1 MSKSQKILYFVPA
14 ANPAHP
20 IQPPHFYPQSHP
32 IQPPHFY
39 PQSHPIQLPHF
50 YPQSHPIQPPHFY
63 PQSHPIQP
71 PHFYPQSHPI
81 QPPHF
86 YPQSHPIQP
95 PYFYP
100 QSHPIQPPHFY
111 PQSHPIQPPHFY
123 PQSHPIQPP
132 YFYPQSHPI
141 QPPHFYPSSHPA
153 MPAHFYPT
161 PSMMEMKQHH
171 SSIPSVQ
178 QYPLATP
185 AGFCPPDGYM
195 HNEVYY
201 PTPQPPQHT
210 RPLLA
215 KKERTLCE
223 DEGVQDGSIITP
235 QTPATDVLTLVC
247 PDEQVPPVYT
257 LWPVPAVEPQ
267 PTSDLPPDQSSRVI
281 SEASLSTPTT
291 PSSLAVAEIMEAE
304 KAEPSTLPTP
314 TPLTLGE
321 IMEAEE
327 SEPATPPTPPPL
339 TGGEI
344 MDGEEA
350 EPYKVPPPTPLTVVE
365 IKEQTVDIDEIV
377 NGIWEWIKD
386 QVMKDKTKKF
396 PIDKSHHSKY
406 PKCEDEGVQDGSIIT
421 PQTPATDVLTL
432 VCPDEQAAPVY
443 TSPPVPELEPQP
455 TSDLPPDQSS
465 DAISEASL
473 STSTTPSS
481 PTLSEIMEAE
491 EAEPST
497 PPTPSSLTLGEIM
510 EAEPSTPPTPS
521 SPTLSEIM
529 EAEEADPSTP
539 PTPSSLTL
547 SEIMEAEEA
556 DPSTPPTPSSL
567 TLSEIMEAEEAE
579 PSTPPTPSSLTLS
592 EIMEAEKAE
601 PSTPPTPT
609 PLTLGEIMEAEKS
622 EPSTPPTPPP
632 LTGGEIMDGEE
643 AEPYKVPP
651 PTPLTVV
658 EIKEQTLDIDE
669 IVKSIWEWIKD
680 QVMKDKTK
688 KFPMDKSHH
697 SKYPKRVEL
706 FIKSLDYSVDDK
718 RLHKEFLPFGA
729 VVSAKVVME
738 NGRSK
743 GFGYVS
749 YSSTNEAMEAIKGMN
764 GKMLGRRPIHVA
776 LSNSREECKPHLT
789 WTEQKTGSSR
799 PTNPR
804 QSQHKDTQRVQS
816 QPSHRVWIVGD
827 SYVRRSEARARETMG
842 TNLGV
847 ASQVE
852 WFCRGGMYWGELL
865 YFFKQCLEGRT
876 APDVLVIH
884 CGGNDLG
891 RVERLLL
898 LRTMKR
904 DLFEL
909 HRQFPQMK
917 ILFSS
922 INQRRQWQHGLPG
935 KVEKVRMFV
944 NNEMA
949 TFVSYIN
956 GSFVPHPHIQFNKP
970 ELYLR
975 DGVHLS
981 PKGHDIFLT
990 GIVQCLRDLNP

>member
-20 IQPPHFYPQSHP
+20 IQPPHFYP
-32 IQPPHFY
+32 
-39 PQSHPIQLPHF
+39 
-50 YPQSHPIQPPHFY
+50 
-63 PQSHPIQP
+63 
-71 PHFYPQSHPI
+71 
-81 QPPHF
+81 
-86 YPQSHPIQP
+86 
-95 PYFYP
+95 
-100 QSHPIQPPHFY
+100 
-111 PQSHPIQPPHFY
+111 
-123 PQSHPIQPP
+123 
-132 YFYPQSHPI
+132 
-141 QPPHFYPSSHPA
+141 SSDPA

-161 PSMMEMKQHH
+161 PSMMEMKQHR
-171 SSIPSVQ
+171 SSIPSVQQ

-185 AGFCPPDGYM
+185 AGFCPHNGYM

-210 RPLLA
+210 WPLLA

-235 QTPATDVLTLVC
+235 QAPATDVLTLVC

-267 PTSDLPPDQSSRVI
+267 PTSDLPPDQSSHAI
-281 SEASLSTPTT
+281 SEASLSTSTT
-291 PSSLAVAEIMEAE
+291 PSSLTLSEIMEAE
-304 KAEPSTLPTP
+304 KAEPSTLPTSSS
-314 TPLTLGE
+314 LTLGE

-350 EPYKVPPPTPLTVVE
+350 EPYKVPPPTPLTLVE
-365 IKEQTVDIDEIV
+365 IKEQTLDIDEIV

-396 PIDKSHHSKY
+396 PMDKSHHSKY
-406 PKCEDEGVQDGSIIT
+406 TKCEDEGVQDGSIIT
-421 PQTPATDVLTL
+421 PQAPATDVLTL
-432 VCPDEQAAPVY
+432 VCPDEQVPPVY
-443 TSPPVPELEPQP
+443 TLWPVPAVEPQP

-497 PPTPSSLTLGEIM
+497 PPS
-510 EAEPSTPPTPS
+510 
-521 SPTLSEIM
+521 
-529 EAEEADPSTP
+529 
-539 PTPSSLTL
+539 
-547 SEIMEAEEA
+547 
-556 DPSTPPTPSSL
+556 
-567 TLSEIMEAEEAE
+567 
-579 PSTPPTPSSLTLS
+579 
-592 EIMEAEKAE
+592 
-601 PSTPPTPT
+601 PT
-609 PLTLGEIMEAEKS
+609 PLTLGEIMEAEES
-622 EPSTPPTPPP
+622 EPATPPTPPP

-643 AEPYKVPP
+643 AEKYKVPP
-651 PTPLTVV
+651 PTPLTLV

-718 RLHKEFLPFGA
+718 RLHREFLPFGA

-922 INQRRQWQHGLPG
+922 ITQRRQWQHGLPG

>member
-39 PQSHPIQLPHF
+39 PQSPPIQIPYF

-71 PHFYPQSHPI
+71 PHFYPQSPPI
-81 QPPHF
+81 Q
-86 YPQSHPIQP
+86 I

-100 QSHPIQPPHFY
+100 QSY
-111 PQSHPIQPPHFY
+111 PIQPPHFY

-141 QPPHFYPSSHPA
+141 QPPHFYPSSDPA

-161 PSMMEMKQHH
+161 PSMMEMKQHR
-171 SSIPSVQ
+171 SSIPSVQQ

-185 AGFCPPDGYM
+185 AGFCPHNGYM

-210 RPLLA
+210 WPLLA

-235 QTPATDVLTLVC
+235 QAPATDVLTLVC

-267 PTSDLPPDQSSRVI
+267 PTSDLPPDQSSHAI
-281 SEASLSTPTT
+281 SEASLSTSTT
-291 PSSLAVAEIMEAE
+291 PSSLTLSEIMEAE
-304 KAEPSTLPTP
+304 KAEPSTLPTSSS
-314 TPLTLGE
+314 LTLGE

-350 EPYKVPPPTPLTVVE
+350 EPYKVPPPTPLTLVE
-365 IKEQTVDIDEIV
+365 IKEQTLDIDEIV

-396 PIDKSHHSKY
+396 PMDKSHHSKY
-406 PKCEDEGVQDGSIIT
+406 TKCEDEGVQDGSIIT
-421 PQTPATDVLTL
+421 PQAPATDVLTL
-432 VCPDEQAAPVY
+432 VCPDEQVPPVY
-443 TSPPVPELEPQP
+443 TLWPVPAVEPQP

-497 PPTPSSLTLGEIM
+497 PPS
-510 EAEPSTPPTPS
+510 
-521 SPTLSEIM
+521 
-529 EAEEADPSTP
+529 
-539 PTPSSLTL
+539 
-547 SEIMEAEEA
+547 
-556 DPSTPPTPSSL
+556 
-567 TLSEIMEAEEAE
+567 
-579 PSTPPTPSSLTLS
+579 
-592 EIMEAEKAE
+592 
-601 PSTPPTPT
+601 PT
-609 PLTLGEIMEAEKS
+609 PLTLGEIMEAEES
-622 EPSTPPTPPP
+622 EPATPPTPPP

-643 AEPYKVPP
+643 AEKYKVPP
-651 PTPLTVV
+651 PTPLTLV

-718 RLHKEFLPFGA
+718 RLHREFLPFGA

-922 INQRRQWQHGLPG
+922 ITQRRQWQHGLPG

>member
-39 PQSHPIQLPHF
+39 PQSPPIQIPYF

-71 PHFYPQSHPI
+71 PHFYPQSPPI
-81 QPPHF
+81 Q
-86 YPQSHPIQP
+86 I

-100 QSHPIQPPHFY
+100 QSY
-111 PQSHPIQPPHFY
+111 PIQPPHFY

-141 QPPHFYPSSHPA
+141 QPPHFYPSSDPA

-161 PSMMEMKQHH
+161 PSMMEMKQHR

-185 AGFCPPDGYM
+185 AGFCPHNGYM

-210 RPLLA
+210 WPLLA

-235 QTPATDVLTLVC
+235 QAPATDVLTLVC

-267 PTSDLPPDQSSRVI
+267 PTSDLPPDQSSHAI
-281 SEASLSTPTT
+281 SEASLSTSTT
-291 PSSLAVAEIMEAE
+291 PSSLTLSEIMEAE
-304 KAEPSTLPTP
+304 KAEPSTLPTSSS
-314 TPLTLGE
+314 LTLGE

-350 EPYKVPPPTPLTVVE
+350 EPYKVPPPTPLTLVE
-365 IKEQTVDIDEIV
+365 IKEQTLDIDEIV

-396 PIDKSHHSKY
+396 PMDKSHHSKY
-406 PKCEDEGVQDGSIIT
+406 TKCEDEGVQDGSIIT
-421 PQTPATDVLTL
+421 PQAPATDVLTL
-432 VCPDEQAAPVY
+432 VCPDEQVPPVY
-443 TSPPVPELEPQP
+443 TLWPVPAVEPQP

-497 PPTPSSLTLGEIM
+497 PPS
-510 EAEPSTPPTPS
+510 
-521 SPTLSEIM
+521 
-529 EAEEADPSTP
+529 
-539 PTPSSLTL
+539 
-547 SEIMEAEEA
+547 
-556 DPSTPPTPSSL
+556 
-567 TLSEIMEAEEAE
+567 
-579 PSTPPTPSSLTLS
+579 
-592 EIMEAEKAE
+592 
-601 PSTPPTPT
+601 PT
-609 PLTLGEIMEAEKS
+609 PLTLGEIMEAEES
-622 EPSTPPTPPP
+622 EPATPPTPPP

-643 AEPYKVPP
+643 AEKYKVPP
-651 PTPLTVV
+651 PTPLTLV

-718 RLHKEFLPFGA
+718 RLHREFLPFGA

-922 INQRRQWQHGLPG
+922 ITQRRQWQHGLPG